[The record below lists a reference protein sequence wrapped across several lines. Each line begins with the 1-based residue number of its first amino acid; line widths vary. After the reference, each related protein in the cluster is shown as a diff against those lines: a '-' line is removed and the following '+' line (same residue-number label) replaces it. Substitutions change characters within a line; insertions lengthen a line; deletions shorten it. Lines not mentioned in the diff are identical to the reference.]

1 LITRTGFATRE
12 RFEETVGLKV
22 LGRPLQKPGGY
33 LEFVTPSY
41 KGVKAY
47 ESPGGDLFSGAVAMD
62 GTRGYIREQW
72 SDGVMG

>member
-1 LITRTGFATRE
+1 M
-12 RFEETVGLKV
+12 
-22 LGRPLQKPGGY
+22 PGGAILDFKRLKCY
-33 LEFVTPSY
+33 QFVTPSY

-62 GTRGYIREQW
+62 GTRGYIRKQW